1 MTDFFRIIS
10 INMKKKSHHSRMVN
24 MARLEAVF
32 GHWVVR
38 YRWWIIGVTALVVL
52 ATASGIRFLTVNN
65 NTRVFFSEDNP
76 QLKALEALEN
86 TFSRDNSVFFA
97 IAPRDGNVF
106 TQETLN
112 AVEELTELSWQMP
125 YSSRVNS
132 ITNFQ
137 HSRSE
142 EDDLIVENLVDDASE
157 LSNDDL
163 KRIKGIALS
172 EPLLVNRLISPSGH
186 VTGINVTILLPKESQ
201 KEIRELATYAHGL
214 SDSICAKHPGIDI
227 YLTGG
232 VMIDYTFGQ
241 ASEQDV
247 RTLIPLMFLTLVL
260 LVGLSLRSF
269 LGTLSVL
276 IIIMISMLTGL
287 GIAGWLGVSLNAASI
302 GAPVLILTLAVADSI
317 HILATMFH
325 MMRLGKSRREAITEA
340 LRINLHAVFLTSITT
355 VIGFLSMNFSE
366 APPFR
371 DLGNVVAIG
380 VAAAFAYSVV
390 FLPALLA
397 VLPIKVTSKPD
408 EAVERHCDR
417 VASFVLHRRKP
428 VFWIMLIA
436 TIVLTTGILHIEL
449 NDNFLEYFDDSFEF
463 RRATDFVIDNLAGW
477 DVMEYSMK
485 SAEPG
490 GINDPE
496 YLATVEAFAN
506 WYRQQPKVV
515 HVLSITDTL
524 KRLNQ
529 NMHDD
534 DPAYYRVP
542 EQRELAAQ
550 YLLLYEM
557 MLPFG
562 LDLNNQITVDRSATR
577 LTVHFKSLSANE
589 IRAMDD
595 AAQQWLKDNAPSHM
609 LTYGTGL
616 SMIWAHITSRN
627 IRSML
632 MASFLAL
639 VLISAILMFAFRS
652 FRLGLISLIPNLS
665 PALIAF
671 GIWGFAVRQVGLGL
685 SVIVSMTI
693 GIVVDDTV
701 HFMSKYIR
709 ARREQNVDAVE
720 GVRYAF
726 NTVGT
731 AMWVTTV
738 ALVAGFIVLTFS
750 HYRMSSDMGYMSA
763 LTIALALVMDFLL
776 LPTLLIKVRK
786 WTDKTNKTD
795 LVKGDV
801 ES

>member
-1 MTDFFRIIS
+1 M
-10 INMKKKSHHSRMVN
+10 SRF
-24 MARLEAVF
+24 EAVF
-32 GHWVVR
+32 GQWVVKH
-38 YRWWIIGVTALVVL
+38 RWWIIGVTALVVL
-52 ATASGIRFLTVNN
+52 ATSSGMRFLTVNN

-86 TFSRDNSVFFA
+86 TFSRDNSIFFA
-97 IAPRDGNVF
+97 VAPKDGRVF
-106 TQETLN
+106 TRETLK
-112 AVEELTELSWQMP
+112 AVEELTEVSWQMP

-137 HSRSE
+137 HTRSE
-142 EDDLIVENLVDDASE
+142 ADDLIVENLVDDAAGLTQDE
-157 LSNDDL
+157 LE
-163 KRIKGIALS
+163 RIKGIALS
-172 EPLLVNRLISPSGH
+172 EPLLVNRFISPSGH
-186 VTGINVTILLPKESQ
+186 VTGVNVTILLPRESPKEVP
-201 KEIRELATYAHGL
+201 EIAAYARRLADTL
-214 SDSICAKHPGIDI
+214 CAQHPGIDI

-232 VMIDYTFGQ
+232 IMIDSTFGE
-241 ASEQDV
+241 ASEQDAK
-247 RTLIPLMFLTLVL
+247 TLIPLMFLVL
-260 LVGLSLRSF
+260 AFLVGLSLRSF

-276 IIIMISMLTGL
+276 AIISISMCTGL
-287 GIAGWLGVSLNAASI
+287 GLAGWLGLSLNAASI

-325 MMRLGKSRREAITEA
+325 MMHLGRPRREAIAES

-371 DLGNVVAIG
+371 DLGNIVAIG
-380 VAAAFAYSVV
+380 VTAAFAYSVL

-397 VLPIKVTSKPD
+397 VLPIKVTTRPN
-408 EAVERHCDR
+408 EAERHCDR
-417 VASFVLHRRKP
+417 FASFVLHRRKA
-428 VFWIMLIA
+428 VFWGMLIL
-436 TIVLTTGILHIEL
+436 TVVLTFGILNIEL
-449 NDNFLEYFDDSFEF
+449 NDNFLTYFDDSFEF
-463 RRATDFVIDNLAGW
+463 RRATDFVIDHLAGW
-477 DVMEYSMK
+477 DVMEYSLK
-485 SAEPG
+485 SAGPG
-490 GINDPE
+490 GINDPD

-506 WYRQQPKVV
+506 WYREQTKVV
-515 HVLSITDTL
+515 HVLSIADTL

-529 NMHDD
+529 NMHGD
-534 DPAYYRVP
+534 DPSYFRVP
-542 EQRELAAQ
+542 GQRELAAQ

-577 LTVHFKSLSANE
+577 LTVHFKSLSTNE
-589 IRAMDD
+589 IRAIDD
-595 AAQQWLKDNAPSHM
+595 AAQQWLKANAPAHM
-609 LTYGTGL
+609 VTYGTGL
-616 SMIWAHITSRN
+616 SMVWAHITSRN

-632 MASFLAL
+632 LASFLAL
-639 VLISAILMFAFRS
+639 MLISAILMVAFRS
-652 FRLGLISLIPNLS
+652 FRLGLMSLIPNLS

-671 GIWGFAVRQVGLGL
+671 GLWGITVRQVGLGL

-709 ARREQNVDAVE
+709 ARREQHVDAVE

-738 ALVAGFIVLTFS
+738 ALVAGFFVLTFS

-763 LTIALALVMDFLL
+763 LTIALALAMDFLL
-776 LPTLLIKVRK
+776 LPTLLIKVRR
-786 WTDKTNKTD
+786 WTDKTVKTD

-801 ES
+801 EP